1 MAIVT
6 YQNLF
11 FDFDGTLIDPRL
23 RLYELF
29 KEIVPQSNFTFEEYW
44 DIKRKRT
51 DQNKLLTQWFDFKP
65 EQIADFKK
73 EWMDKVEEE
82 SRITQDKPFEGVGEM
97 LEGLGQQGYVLSL
110 VTARQN
116 PDLVIKQLKKFGWFH
131 LFSHVLVTGQKDR
144 KENLI
149 RNNVSYNKNDVF
161 IGDTGEDIHVAKTLG
176 IKSIAV
182 SSGFLSA
189 EILKEYNPDY
199 ICESVL
205 KIHETGLL

>member
-1 MAIVT
+1 MDKKKNI
-6 YQNLF
+6 F
-11 FDFDGTLIDPRL
+11 FDFDGTLIDPRR
-23 RLYELF
+23 RLYQLFQEL
-29 KEIVPQSNFTFEEYW
+29 VPPSKLTFDEYW

-51 DQNKLLTQWFDFKP
+51 DQQKLLTEWFDFTP
-65 EQIADFKK
+65 EQITVFKK
-73 EWMDKVEEE
+73 NWMDKVEEE
-82 SRITQDKPFEGVGEM
+82 NRIAQDTPFDGVGD
-97 LEGLGQQGYVLSL
+97 LLQNLLQNGYALSL

-116 PDLVIKQLKKFGWFH
+116 PDFVVGQLKKFGWQDF
-131 LFSHVLVTGQKDR
+131 FAHVLVTRQKDK
-144 KENLI
+144 KESVI
-149 RNNVSYNKNDVF
+149 RNKVSLHENDVF
-161 IGDTGEDIHVAKTLG
+161 IGDTGEDIYVAKTLE

>member
-1 MAIVT
+1 MANKRNI
-6 YQNLF
+6 F
-11 FDFDGTLIDPRL
+11 FDFDGTLTDPRH
-23 RLYELF
+23 RLYQLFQEL
-29 KEIVPQSNFTFEEYW
+29 VPQSKLTFDEYW

-51 DQNKLLTQWFDFKP
+51 DQNKLLTEWFNFSP
-65 EQIADFKK
+65 EQITAFKK
-73 EWMDKVEEE
+73 KWMAKVEEK
-82 SRITQDKPFEGVGEM
+82 SRLEQDIPFEGVGSF
-97 LEGLGQQGYVLSL
+97 LENLSQNGYVLSL

-116 PDLVIKQLKKFGWFH
+116 PDLVAAQLKKFGWQKF
-131 LFSHVLVTGQKDR
+131 FTHVLVTGQKDK

-149 RNNVSYNKNDVF
+149 KNSLPFNENDIF
-161 IGDTGEDIHVAKTLG
+161 IGDTGEDIYVAKALG
-176 IKSIAV
+176 MKSIAV